1 MWWTDAITRL
11 LTAFAPFVWPA
22 LVLFIVLYFRKPIKD
37 RLEAVRELDWKN
49 KVVRFGDE
57 RTDSLGG
64 KHLPAAPTDS
74 ASVPTETGF
83 ASGAKWNNTGN
94 VYWLGHD
101 LIWTSQVALR
111 AAPKSE
117 LLRGLRQAQ
126 YHLKHLGLVD
136 LGAKLSSIIDEVEST
151 SEPAMSADWRKTFS
165 AKVSRFVSDVG
176 ALAAKNQ
183 PDFEKDV
190 AK

>member
-1 MWWTDAITRL
+1 MWVDVLARC
-11 LTAFAPFVWPA
+11 LTALAPYVWPA
-22 LVLFIVLYFRKPIKD
+22 VVVFLILYFRKPIRD

-57 RTDSLGG
+57 KTDFSV
-64 KHLPAAPTDS
+64 KSLPAASSERSVPAGEKS
-74 ASVPTETGF
+74 ASV
-83 ASGAKWNNTGN
+83 AKWNNTGN

-126 YHLKHLGLVD
+126 YHLTHLGLAAEDV
-136 LGAKLSSIIDEVEST
+136 KLTSIIDEVEKT
-151 SEPAMSADWRKTFS
+151 DEAAMTVDWRKTFS
-165 AKVSRFVSDVG
+165 AKVARFVSEVG
-176 ALAAKNQ
+176 TLAARNQ
-183 PDFEKDV
+183 PDFEKDIV
-190 AK
+190 R